1 MGLAAKRLRATVNLG
16 STKKKA
22 CLGKVQ
28 QGMEQGG
35 CGDDVAPV
43 NTEVVVEVFGCGVP
57 DLEDEVES
65 ELLESLLEDPFLSSS
80 TADEINIVNEGD
92 VEEEITIVAEADVS
106 TVESDPTLDE
116 NENPPSLKQVIE
128 KGKKTRRFISF
139 TKYNELR
146 LKEIERMKLLEEVK
160 KRVGSIDISKK

>member
-43 NTEVVVEVFGCGVP
+43 NTEVVVEVFGRGVP
-57 DLEDEVES
+57 EDDVES